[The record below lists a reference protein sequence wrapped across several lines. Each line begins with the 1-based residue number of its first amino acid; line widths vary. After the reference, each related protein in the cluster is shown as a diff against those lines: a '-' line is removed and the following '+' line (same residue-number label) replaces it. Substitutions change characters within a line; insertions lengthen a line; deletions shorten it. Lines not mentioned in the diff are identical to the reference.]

1 MGAPA
6 YDYHYSSSKRL
17 LPSDALGKRFIQ
29 YFYHGWSF
37 IEAPVP
43 QWEERPSWRT
53 EKRYPMELR
62 NLWAKYQDP
71 GLLLGL
77 SFDKYTNYFVVDIDR
92 KSKNHPEESR
102 ENFDGILQALENI
115 GMGRVVVVNSS
126 ESEGIHLYYFLPYP
140 VYSIALAVAVKQAL
154 FQAGYR
160 LKNGQLEIFP
170 NPKPYNPDK
179 ITSFR
184 SHRLPLQ
191 KNSFLLDWDLQPIS
205 NSVETLLDWADL
217 NASYQDMEPLGEALK
232 AAEQWLSAQYYLK
245 RGKNSAEQ
253 FCWDLEE
260 MIKEGWTGEGQTND
274 LLLTFAK
281 YGIIFKHHQGED
293 LMDYMLET
301 ALSSPGYTEFC
312 NHQHEIEKRVRE
324 RAISALNYP
333 YYPYR
338 GKPPRKRTYK
348 QEFGEDGVDNVI
360 YLHPSR
366 ERHLKTIERIRAV
379 IAMLKSEGAFPETA
393 YKRTQ
398 AIIKKSKAIY
408 DKGVSQTTLHKKE
421 YLPLWHPGY
430 ENRESAN
437 CDSYVEKY
445 PVLPDPWETASEE
458 PKAEQERVLENLH
471 VPDPSSNLAEAPKLL
486 QGQGFKS
493 LHVTRHYE
501 GFCSPADFSSGELR
515 ESPSDEEEKPQVGKA
530 NDEVGEVTTGFNQEQ
545 QPQAVSD
552 LVEINSKN
560 QTQGIIFL
568 NGTIPEIYSI
578 QEIINSKSATFLI
591 PQILLESELEQ
602 FIDNQ
607 NLSTNSFPVGGEF
620 SKIDKFN
627 LSFTQS
633 VCSPTTKAAPD
644 PSTSSKPTVEAS
656 TEAENL
662 SSEEKKPNDCSTSSS
677 PSETP
682 QEQSSNSPPPEN
694 VPQPS
699 TTAEHFVNPPDC
711 STTVEHFLE
720 NNNSSEV
727 FASLEHREAIHFE
740 FKAQKKAK
748 EYQQEFFA
756 LRNIHLMPSLRQY
769 YEYLIKNYL
778 MLKSSHAF
786 ARQKATEWF
795 SNHQELVTNAR
806 KLGLWDYLEQLPPP
820 DF

>member
-6 YDYHYSSSKRL
+6 YDNHCSSSKYL
-17 LPSDALGKRFIQ
+17 LPSDPLGKRFLQ

-43 QWEERPSWRT
+43 QWEERPNWRT
-53 EKRYPMELR
+53 EKRYPLEPR
-62 NLWAKYQDP
+62 NLWKKHQDP
-71 GLLLGL
+71 ELLLGL
-77 SFDKYTNYFVVDIDR
+77 SFDKFTKYFVLDIDR
-92 KSKNHPEESR
+92 KSKNHPENSR
-102 ENFDGILQALENI
+102 ENFDGILQALESI

-205 NSVETLLDWADL
+205 QSVETLLDWADL
-217 NASYQDMEPLGEALK
+217 TASCQDMEPLGEALK

-293 LMDYMLET
+293 LVDYMLET
-301 ALSSPGYTEFC
+301 SLSSPGYTEFC

-324 RAISALNYP
+324 RATSALNYP

-348 QEFGEDGVDNVI
+348 EQFGEDGVDNII

-379 IAMLKSEGAFPETA
+379 IATLKSEGTFPETA

-398 AIIKKSKAIY
+398 AIIKKSKAVY
-408 DKGVSQTTLHKKE
+408 GKGVSQTTLHKKE

-430 ENRESAN
+430 ENTESVEA
-437 CDSYVEKY
+437 DSYIEKY

-471 VPDPSSNLAEAPKLL
+471 VPDPSSNSAEAPKLL

-493 LHVTRHYE
+493 LHVTPHYE
-501 GFCSPADFSSGELR
+501 GKCSPGDSSSGELR
-515 ESPSDEEEKPQVGKA
+515 ESASDEEEKPQFGGVA
-530 NDEVGEVTTGFNQEQ
+530 TGFNQEQ

-552 LVEINSKN
+552 SVEINLEN

-578 QEIINSKSATFLI
+578 QEIINFKSATFLI
-591 PQILLESELEQ
+591 PQILLEYDFEQ
-602 FIDNQ
+602 FIDNL
-607 NLSTNSFPVGGEF
+607 NLSIIGSSDGGKF
-620 SKIDKFN
+620 SKIDKLN

-633 VCSPTTKAAPD
+633 VYSLTTKTAPD
-644 PSTSSKPTVEAS
+644 SSASSEPSFEAP
-656 TEAENL
+656 TEADNL
-662 SSEEKKPNDCSTSSS
+662 SEKEIHPDNHSTPSS
-677 PSETP
+677 PSQAS

-699 TTAEHFVNPPDC
+699 TTAEHFVNPPEC
-711 STTVEHFLE
+711 STTAEHFLE

-727 FASLEHREAIHFE
+727 LASLEHREAIRFE

-748 EYQQEFFA
+748 QYQQEFFA
-756 LRNIHLMPSLRQY
+756 LRNIHLMPRLSQD

-778 MLKSSHAF
+778 MFKSSHAF

-806 KLGLWDYLEQLPPP
+806 ELGLWDYLEQLPPP